1 MRTEEKKQPEPL
13 SSVDQL
19 IEQRKRLARMKQL
32 RAQKRKLFRLAIW
45 TALVLMAVVYWTTDR
60 SRVQTVRIE
69 GQSYLSRQQILALA
83 GIDENSRWL
92 LQFSPQLKSRLE
104 ASPMIASASVSHGSH
119 NEIRIT
125 IEERKPVGYRYLDQ
139 PEVLFA
145 DGTVAPMD
153 ESLTGLIGRI
163 PLITGFES
171 QEQTADLAMA
181 FREVD
186 AGMISLISEIS
197 QVEVSYDPNMICLL
211 MQDGNRFF
219 SSYYSMDVLN
229 SYNSIVSNLN
239 QSNACIFVDE
249 MSKSAYTQPCPQS
262 QSDTQAQ
269 TENESSDTNPEE

>member
-45 TALVLMAVVYWTTDR
+45 TALVLMAVVYWTTDH

-104 ASPMIASASVSHGSH
+104 ASPMIASASVSQGPH

-145 DGTVAPMD
+145 DGTVALMD

-239 QSNACIFVDE
+239 QSDACIFVDE